1 MRRVK
6 RYPLLRQ
13 QAFNE
18 ETEDDRA
25 DSKPGVNSS
34 FREYFMFVTL
44 RSCRRTDEIFLSRLL
59 NA

>member
-18 ETEDDRA
+18 ETEDDCA
-25 DSKPGVNSS
+25 DNKPGVNTS
-34 FREYFMFVTL
+34 FREYFMFVSL
-44 RSCRRTDEIFLSRLL
+44 RSCRIGLMKFSCHVS
-59 NA
+59 